1 VPRSQ
6 RYTRSMDIYGA
17 MASNRP
23 MARCNSC
30 NGIITKTD
38 MTCYVCREPIPGRA
52 KVSQFRSWAK
62 YLVAGMLL
70 AGVLAAVAQ
79 PLVYGNLGHTILA
92 AMRPR

>member
-1 VPRSQ
+1 MSVESQ
-6 RYTRSMDIYGA
+6 YL
-17 MASNRP
+17 
-23 MARCNSC
+23 
-30 NGIITKTD
+30 
-38 MTCYVCREPIPGRA
+38 GRA